1 MCEEWISEN
10 SPGYAGK
17 RKCVVT
23 GREGMGAGSAY
34 IHFPINGLQFK
45 KDTRASQ
52 RATTAGSLGAPAL
65 SFPSLDQ
72 PSLKLTSKIFGL
84 NIEE

>member
-1 MCEEWISEN
+1 M
-10 SPGYAGK
+10 
-17 RKCVVT
+17 T
-23 GREGMGAGSAY
+23 GREGMGAGLATNQVSAY

-45 KDTRASQ
+45 KDNRASQ
-52 RATTAGSLGAPAL
+52 RATTAGSLEAPAL